1 MRGIIFSM
9 AALVGLA
16 SMACGNVVSDAIT
29 AGDADFQSG
38 NFEGA
43 ISGYSR
49 AREVAPEV
57 AELSYNI
64 GNAYLKSREF
74 DEAVENLLRAAA
86 EGDDSLAQKSLF
98 NLGNAYYEGLQF
110 EKAVEAYRE
119 SLRIDPGDMDAK
131 YNLELAF
138 NRLQRFS
145 PTGESEQVKQQLEEQ
160 NPEDNPEEEEKEN
173 EEPNPSDPLPAEEED
188 EDEDDNTETEGAEI
202 PIFSEDQARQLLD
215 SVGRETQTLRG
226 HLQQVL
232 IVQKDPP
239 VRDW

>member
-1 MRGIIFSM
+1 MRGIVLSM
-9 AALVGLA
+9 ARLVGLV
-16 SMACGNVVSDAIT
+16 SMACGNVVSDAIA

-49 AREVAPEV
+49 AMEVAPEV
-57 AELSYNI
+57 PELSYNV
-64 GNAYLKSREF
+64 GNAYIKSREF

-119 SLRIDPGDMDAK
+119 SLRINPGDMDAK

-188 EDEDDNTETEGAEI
+188 EDEDENTETEGAEI

-232 IVQKDPP
+232 IVQKAPP

>member
-1 MRGIIFSM
+1 MNRIALSI
-9 AALVGLA
+9 AALTGLLA
-16 SMACGNVVSDAIT
+16 IACGNVVSDAIA
-29 AGDADFQSG
+29 AGDRDFRSG

-43 ISGYSR
+43 ISAYSR
-49 AREVAPEV
+49 AGEVAPELV
-57 AELSYNI
+57 ELSYNV
-64 GNAYLKSREF
+64 GNAYFMSREF
-74 DEAVENLLRAAA
+74 EEERLLEAVSK
-86 EGDDSLAQKSLF
+86 GDDGLAQKSLF
-98 NLGNAYYEGLQF
+98 NLGNVYYESLQF

-119 SLRIDPGDMDAK
+119 SLRMNPGDLDAK

-145 PTGESEQVKQQLEEQ
+145 PTGESEQTSEQLQERSPEEAQ
-160 NPEDNPEEEEKEN
+160 DQEEKEEEE
-173 EEPNPSDPLPAEEED
+173 PGPSDRLPAQEQD
-188 EDEDDNTETEGAEI
+188 EDQDKSTETEGAEI

-239 VRDW
+239 LRDW